1 MGILKF
7 GDKLLFNMTYKSAT
21 RNCPAKPREYTEK
34 TSGHIEFNPEN
45 CILCNICGK
54 KCPTDVIRMDK
65 VRRTPTIDRTLYIQC
80 GYCLDSCPKKCLS
93 MAVEHTQPDVVK
105 TVDLFIV
112 PEKEPTKGPEKVEA
126 Q

>member
-1 MGILKF
+1 
-7 GDKLLFNMTYKSAT
+7 
-21 RNCPAKPREYTEK
+21 
-34 TSGHIEFNPEN
+34 
-45 CILCNICGK
+45 
-54 KCPTDVIRMDK
+54 
-65 VRRTPTIDRTLYIQC
+65 
-80 GYCLDSCPKKCLS
+80 